1 MQIFSVSRLQ
11 VNHPKGDQDSI
22 PDVVSSKFSKS
33 CESTCSS
40 NRNASPVGSFFIAM
54 LTESNLPG

>member
-22 PDVVSSKFSKS
+22 PDVVSSKFNHVNQHVQV
-33 CESTCSS
+33 T
-40 NRNASPVGSFFIAM
+40 GT
-54 LTESNLPG
+54 LLQ